1 MNLNSLAHRLK
12 QYDKEEAR
20 SIVRLLLECR
30 FNLSFTDICAGG
42 LERMGAKEQA
52 LLESLM
58 LRLEQGEP
66 IQYVIGFANFCNRDF
81 AVEPCVLIPRPETE
95 ELCYWIV
102 QDAKNTTPTPQDRT
116 ILDIGTGSGCIAITL
131 ALDIPQTKVTAWD
144 ISREALI
151 VACANADALKA
162 TNVTFA
168 QKDILKEEVGG
179 GCLYDIIVSNPPY
192 ICKKEADEMEQNV
205 LEYEPHTALFVP
217 DNDPLLFYRHIA
229 EYAAKT
235 LKPHGKLYFEINPLY
250 AGQIKKMLAEQ
261 GFIDIIVK
269 EDQFNKQRMI
279 KALSAL

>member
-1 MNLNSLAHRLK
+1 M
-12 QYDKEEAR
+12 
-20 SIVRLLLECR
+20 RLLLECR
-30 FNLSFTDICAGG
+30 FNLSFTDICAGA
-42 LERMGAKEQA
+42 LERMGTKEQA

-81 AVEPCVLIPRPETE
+81 AVEPDVLIPRPETE
-95 ELCYWIV
+95 ELCYWIM
-102 QDAKNTTPTPQDRT
+102 QDAKNTPPTPQGKT

-131 ALDIPQTKVTAWD
+131 ALEISKTKVTAWD
-144 ISREALI
+144 ISKEALA

>member
-30 FNLSFTDICAGG
+30 FNLSFTDICAGA
-42 LERMGAKEQA
+42 LERMGTKEQA

-81 AVEPCVLIPRPETE
+81 AVEPDVLIPRPETE

-102 QDAKNTTPTPQDRT
+102 QDAKNATPTSQGKT

-131 ALDIPQTKVTAWD
+131 ALDIPKTKVTAWD
-144 ISREALI
+144 ISKEALVI
-151 VACANADALKA
+151 AQRNADKLCCA
-162 TNVTFA
+162 NVTF
-168 QKDILKEEVGG
+168 QERDVLSQNEVDNS
-179 GCLYDIIVSNPPY
+179 LYDIIVSNPPY
-192 ICKKEADEMEQNV
+192 ICKKEAEDMEANV
-205 LEYEPHTALFVP
+205 LEHEPHTALFVP

-261 GFIDIIVK
+261 GFIDIILK

>member
-1 MNLNSLAHRLK
+1 LNLNSLAHRLK
-12 QYDKEEAR
+12 QYDEEEAR

-30 FNLSFTDICAGG
+30 FNLSFTDICAGA
-42 LERMGAKEQA
+42 LERMGTKEQA

-81 AVEPCVLIPRPETE
+81 TVEPCVLIPRPETE
-95 ELCYWIV
+95 ELCYWIA
-102 QDAKNTTPTPQDRT
+102 QDAKNTAPTPQDRT

-144 ISREALI
+144 ISKEALV

>member
-1 MNLNSLAHRLK
+1 
-12 QYDKEEAR
+12 
-20 SIVRLLLECR
+20 
-30 FNLSFTDICAGG
+30 
-42 LERMGAKEQA
+42 
-52 LLESLM
+52 M

-81 AVEPCVLIPRPETE
+81 AVEPDVLIPRPETE

-102 QDAKNTTPTPQDRT
+102 QDAKNATPTSQGKT

-131 ALDIPQTKVTAWD
+131 ALDIPKTKVTAWD
-144 ISREALI
+144 ISKEALA